1 MASRYTNATLNNGL
15 NGTRRNPVR
24 EALSPTEMLRDGT
37 LGGVFGGLSY
47 TGSVQYP
54 FGKPPQ
60 TRGEYNTQKAWIEKA
75 KKFCDEDTIGKV
87 DKQKVSNPVDL
98 PEDQL
103 IQQAKEITY
112 SPVTQGPLKE
122 SVANTFNGGTYTERV
137 LLDDT
142 VMYRVSGGQ
151 AGKVGSYLSRT
162 PQGGGLQSQLDLG
175 LNPNWGNT
183 AENIS
188 KVVVPKGITIYEA
201 IAAPQDIMDS
211 MGNTIG
217 TLPGGGNQVYIPK
230 VNEGWFQ

>member
-98 PEDQL
+98 PEDVLTSKTLSYTEYDDIVQSGQHNSFSKDVML
-103 IQQAKEITY
+103 GKYDGGSSTNYINQAKDKGYAYFDLGEDYGMIKSKY
-112 SPVTQGPLKE
+112 GL
-122 SVANTFNGGTYTERV
+122 TERDMFS
-137 LLDDT
+137 LFNEEFLDE
-142 VMYRVSGGQ
+142 GIN
-151 AGKVGSYLSRT
+151 AGKTFHFSHNPKGDTGALGQEYEYLVNN
-162 PQGGGLQSQLDLG
+162 GYKW
-175 LNPNWGNT
+175 NPDT
-183 AENIS
+183 MTM
-188 KVVVPKGITIYEA
+188 VPK
-201 IAAPQDIMDS
+201 
-211 MGNTIG
+211 N
-217 TLPGGGNQVYIPK
+217 
-230 VNEGWFQ
+230 

>member
-75 KKFCDEDTIGKV
+75 KKYCDEDTIGKV

-103 IQQAKEITY
+103 IQQADDAALDVINGARRTESYGLDIDNLKFSKTVESHTGRPYQDSKLTIKEIIESSAP
-112 SPVTQGPLKE
+112 SPDPRGTGALSWNVEG
-122 SVANTFNGGTYTERV
+122 SFNGSSGQYE
-137 LLDDT
+137 LIIDPQSNT
-142 VMYRVSGGQ
+142 VWHYVF
-151 AGKVGSYLSRT
+151 K
-162 PQGGGLQSQLDLG
+162 
-175 LNPNWGNT
+175 
-183 AENIS
+183 S
-188 KVVVPKGITIYEA
+188 K
-201 IAAPQDIMDS
+201 
-211 MGNTIG
+211 
-217 TLPGGGNQVYIPK
+217 
-230 VNEGWFQ
+230 